1 MPKMKMKKISVQEAM
16 AMYQEEKEFMMS
28 NLPDDPEVILR
39 QIEECYAAHNAEK
52 AREDERFAQ
61 RVLSEDEAW
70 EAYYW
75 AVWEED
81 AYQEADWLDS
91 EERKEEMEA
100 LRAYFEE
107 MDSDEED
114 VIPMKSMKAAERRKK
129 DVRHKNRVRS
139 NAINAMRNNAKRGED
154 DQMASSSRGGVIVK
168 DPKSLTARTE
178 EVWKRAE
185 KMKLVDDSTVI
196 D

>member
-1 MPKMKMKKISVQEAM
+1 MPKIIEKISVTEAM

-28 NLPDDPEVILR
+28 NLPDDPDIILR
-39 QIEECYAAHNAEK
+39 QIEECYAAYNAEK

-75 AVWEED
+75 AVWENE
-81 AYQEADWLDS
+81 AYQEADWMES
-91 EERKEEMEA
+91 EDHKAEMEA

-107 MDSDEED
+107 MDSDEEG
-114 VIPMKSMKAAERRKK
+114 VKPLKNMKAAERRKK
-129 DVRHKNRVRS
+129 DARHKKRVRN

-154 DQMASSSRGGVIVK
+154 DQMASSSRGGIIVK

-185 KMKLVDDSTVI
+185 KMKLVDDSTVAN
-196 D
+196 